1 MLAGSAVTVWPATD
15 TAFVCSQFGI
25 RHLVCQKIAECIVN
39 AIDISKKRPP
49 NMKNIR
55 GAVYV
60 KIHPGSFSPTTQL
73 VVPCQHT
80 SERQVRALG
89 SHGQNHSDNSC
100 KTHVSKNSIVF

>member
-1 MLAGSAVTVWPATD
+1 MLAGTALTVWPATD
-15 TAFVCSQFGI
+15 TAFVCFQFGV
-25 RHLVCQKIAECIVN
+25 RQFVCQKMVECTVN
-39 AIDISKKRPP
+39 AIDISKERPP

-80 SERQVRALG
+80 SER
-89 SHGQNHSDNSC
+89 
-100 KTHVSKNSIVF
+100 